1 MPGKG
6 TNAVAAF
13 AAILIALQL
22 GACGGGSDTT
32 KATTEAVAESPEPDS
47 GARANAWNH
56 VNAPIREDILEFGKV
71 GTEAKLEEAAVV
83 LRAYLV
89 ARRAGNYAKACS
101 YLSEYMLSVM
111 EGSAKQQGKHGCV
124 AGLAGLA
131 SLSTAEEVEGPVQ
144 IDPKI
149 IRSGSEGKRS
159 FLIYEDNFGDTYAML
174 MRHEG
179 DTWNIQG
186 FEPTR
191 LS

>member
-1 MPGKG
+1 MLGKG
-6 TNAVAAF
+6 STAVAAF
-13 AAILIALQL
+13 VAILIALQL

-32 KATTEAVAESPEPDS
+32 TTEAAGESAIPDS
-47 GARANAWNH
+47 GVRPNAWNN
-56 VNAPIREDILEFGKV
+56 VNAPIREDILDFGKV

-83 LRAYLV
+83 LRAYLT

-144 IDPKI
+144 IDPKF
-149 IRSGSEGKRS
+149 IRSGSKGKRS

-179 DTWNIQG
+179 DTWKIQG